1 MPTMGRYKTGIETK
15 ERIVDATRRL
25 LAEQGLEGTTIQAI
39 CEAADVRPG
48 SFYNLFASKDAAIL
62 TVVKE
67 SARASD
73 VRSPDG
79 EPEVGAMIDG
89 FVNFVSH
96 HPEEARVYLR
106 IAVSG
111 ALSDPLTQQWLQ
123 EFHDKRTERLS
134 SAVAS
139 SRPDLGPDE
148 VRAKAKLLLAT
159 LNGLALHFLL
169 DDRFDIELHAE
180 QLKKI
185 IAIV

>member
-1 MPTMGRYKTGIETK
+1 MGRYKTGLETR
-15 ERIVDATRRL
+15 ERIVDATRHL

-73 VRSPDG
+73 IRTPGG

-89 FVNFVSH
+89 YVNFVSH
-96 HPEEARVYLR
+96 HPQEARVYLR

-111 ALSDPLTQQWLQ
+111 ALSDKDTQKWLQ
-123 EFHDKRTERLS
+123 DFHDTRTDRLVR
-134 SAVAS
+134 AIAS

-148 VRAKAKLLLAT
+148 VTAKAKLLLAS
-159 LNGLALHFLL
+159 LNGLALHFIL
-169 DDRFDIELHAE
+169 DDRFDIRLHAD

-185 IAIV
+185 VAMV

>member
-1 MPTMGRYKTGIETK
+1 MGRYKTGIETR
-15 ERIVDATRRL
+15 ERIVDATRHL

-39 CEAADVRPG
+39 CERADVRPG
-48 SFYNLFASKDAAIL
+48 SFYNLFPSKDAAIL

-79 EPEVGAMIDG
+79 RPEVGAMIDG
-89 FVNFVSH
+89 FVNFVAH
-96 HPEEARVYLR
+96 HPQEARVYLR

-111 ALSDPLTQQWLQ
+111 ALTDATTQAWLKD
-123 EFHDKRTERLS
+123 FHDTRTDRLS
-134 SAVAS
+134 RAVAA

-148 VRAKAKLLLAT
+148 VRLKAKLLLAT
-159 LNGLALHFLL
+159 LNGLAMHALL

-185 IAIV
+185 IATL